1 MFCACRYYANACDHT
16 QDETAR
22 AIMQDMKF
30 MNAASFIRKTIADG
44 TATENMDLLRDF
56 AAKLIQSRWRSK
68 VSKRKAVKH
77 QQATNEAVLEV
88 YAVKIQ
94 RAFRIRRE
102 IRRSRARSNS
112 RPGLPHTSGQ
122 RASLTGVPGGSFSIS
137 PNRLREAYV
146 LSPRAQSSPPYSTKA
161 KNDSIF
167 MFKDHTVSPEQ
178 ASTTA
183 PAAEDEAPDS
193 SRSAVA
199 DALFTDLASL
209 SPEPEETPTTTST
222 EDAAQLDK
230 SSAHASSAAYEIQT
244 SPSTPPKPSAIQTDI
259 SSSNS
264 PVGNAASH
272 HIFAA
277 SATGASPTHH
287 TGTPEQPIIIRLTR
301 K

>member
-1 MFCACRYYANACDHT
+1 VFCVSEYYANARDHT
-16 QDETAR
+16 QNETAR

-30 MNAASFIRKTIADG
+30 MSAASFIRKTIADG

-122 RASLTGVPGGSFSIS
+122 RASLTGGPGGSFSIS
-137 PNRLREAYV
+137 PNRLRDAYV
-146 LSPRAQSSPPYSTKA
+146 LSPRAQSSPPYSTKM

-167 MFKDHTVSPEQ
+167 KDFIVSPEQ

-183 PAAEDEAPDS
+183 SAAEEEAPDS

-222 EDAAQLDK
+222 EDAAQSDK
-230 SSAHASSAAYEIQT
+230 SSARASSAAYDIQT

-272 HIFAA
+272 RIFAA